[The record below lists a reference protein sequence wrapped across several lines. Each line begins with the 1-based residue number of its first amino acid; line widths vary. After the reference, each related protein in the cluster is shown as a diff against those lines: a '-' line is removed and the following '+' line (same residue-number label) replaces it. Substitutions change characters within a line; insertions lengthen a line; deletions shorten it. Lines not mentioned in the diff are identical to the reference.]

1 MDQGLI
7 FFERISEW
15 FASLDLADLLGVIG
29 FFLSVIIILSKIIQ
43 AISKAARKDKSLP
56 NFSFKLEDVTH
67 EMFKKKGFVTFDL
80 YIRNEGHS
88 PVEILRTGFVL
99 SDGSEK
105 TIYQE
110 PHKIKLPD
118 ISFLQPGSEAF
129 YDNCDLFYT
138 LNNDGIC
145 YKKITAIFIDLK
157 DKPRYYGKTDIHP
170 LLNDLT
176 IRGILTD
183 KKGMNG
189 F

>member
-1 MDQGLI
+1 MDQALT
-7 FFERISEW
+7 FFENISGW
-15 FASLDLADLLGVIG
+15 FASLDLADLLGIIG
-29 FFLSVIIILSKIIQ
+29 FFLSVIIILFEIIKT
-43 AISKAARKDKSLP
+43 ISRAARKDKSLP
-56 NFSFKLEDVTH
+56 NFSIKLEDVTH

-80 YIRNEGHS
+80 YIQNEGYS

-105 TIYQE
+105 TLYQE

-118 ISFLQPGSEAF
+118 VSILQPGSEAF
-129 YDNCDLFYT
+129 YDNCDLFFT
-138 LNNDGIC
+138 LNDDGIC
-145 YKKITAIFIDLK
+145 FKKITGIFVDVK

-170 LLNDLT
+170 FLNDLT

-183 KKGMNG
+183 KKGVNG